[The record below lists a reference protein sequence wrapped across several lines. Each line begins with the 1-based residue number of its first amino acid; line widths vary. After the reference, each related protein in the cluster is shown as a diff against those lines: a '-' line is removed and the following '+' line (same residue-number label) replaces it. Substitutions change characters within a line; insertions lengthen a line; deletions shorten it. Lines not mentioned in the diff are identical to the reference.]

1 MSPAPSFWAEFP
13 SLFLL
18 FLFRVCLTYPIP
30 SCCPVHFKLS
40 ADKPGICISSSHSTS
55 NPKRTQVRSSGSE
68 SGVAQWWEMRGER
81 EREIPTW
88 ATSMLES
95 QLRGRTAVR
104 SLEPSKVEMIPFW
117 STLRIMVA
125 STKYMSPFLSTAI
138 PEWGKQHKCVSWQ
151 GTGLVGWWWWWGC
164 PTTHYLLGWGTW
176 LDSTL
181 KSHLRWH
188 PFSRA
193 LCWDLANS
201 WGVGYF
207 TIQVKKEP
215 WAANEPRLWMNEWGD
230 HFASALF

>member
-1 MSPAPSFWAEFP
+1 MSVSHVPFHLAVQFISN
-13 SLFLL
+13 FLQTNL
-18 FLFRVCLTYPIP
+18 GSVSPPPTPLP
-30 SCCPVHFKLS
+30 
-40 ADKPGICISSSHSTS
+40 
-55 NPKRTQVRSSGSE
+55 TQREPRWEVRCGT
-68 SGVAQWWEMRGER
+68 VMRNERRER

-151 GTGLVGWWWWWGC
+151 GTGLLGWWWWWGC

-207 TIQVKKEP
+207 TTQVKKEP
-215 WAANEPRLWMNEWGD
+215 WAANEPRLRMNEWGD